1 MEARPPAPR
10 SFLCRSLRPFPRVFA
25 AAAVAADPKA
35 LVEDQEL
42 SSFVS
47 EPQYPESGWDRL
59 RELFVKDT
67 PIGSLLM
74 ALQMYCGETVQERKQ
89 KDRKAFQE
97 LKLEERKARLQFTEL
112 LPEEIESNLQK
123 DQSKDD
129 AQKIEA
135 LLNLPRNPSST
146 DKQDKD

>member
-1 MEARPPAPR
+1 
-10 SFLCRSLRPFPRVFA
+10 
-25 AAAVAADPKA
+25 
-35 LVEDQEL
+35 
-42 SSFVS
+42 
-47 EPQYPESGWDRL
+47 
-59 RELFVKDT
+59 
-67 PIGSLLM
+67 M

-112 LPEEIESNLQK
+112 LPEEIESNIQK
-123 DQSKDD
+123 DRSKDD

-135 LLNLPRNPSST
+135 LLNLPRNPSSA